1 MWEFLRRRR
10 EVTLVVVI
18 AILMAVITLR
28 ANDFLNPKNL
38 YDILNDTTILMIV
51 AAGQLMVILTAGIDL
66 SVASTMGFTGMA
78 VALLN
83 HAHPGIPLA
92 VLILIGL
99 AIGLGLGAF
108 NGLLVSV
115 FKIPPIIT
123 TLGTLNIYRGFI
135 VVISGGAWVSADEMT
150 APFRDFP
157 REHILGTTTILF
169 TAIVVLVLVGLF
181 LRYTR
186 TGREIYGVG
195 GNSLAAQFV
204 GISLP
209 KINFFVYAASGVF
222 AAMGGLLWV
231 MRYASAQNDTAMG
244 FELETIAACVLGG
257 VSIAGGSGTLVGV
270 IFGAAFLGIVKNA
283 LTMVRISPFWQT
295 AIQGFVILLAIVINS
310 ISDARNAK
318 RLAQRRSVA

>member
-1 MWEFLRRRR
+1 MLEFLRRRR
-10 EVTLVVVI
+10 EVTLVIVI
-18 AILMAVITLR
+18 ALLMAIITLR
-28 ANDFLNPKNL
+28 ANDFLNPRNL

-51 AAGQLMVILTAGIDL
+51 SAGQLMVILTAGIDL

-83 HAHPGIPLA
+83 HTHPDIPLA
-92 VLILIGL
+92 VLIIIGL
-99 AIGLGLGAF
+99 AIGLGMGAF

-150 APFRDFP
+150 APFRNFP
-157 REHILGTTTILF
+157 RDQVLGMTAILF
-169 TAIVVLVLVGLF
+169 IAIVVLLLVGLF
-181 LRYTR
+181 LHYTR

-209 KINFFVYAASGVF
+209 RINFFVYAASGIL
-222 AAMGGLLWV
+222 AAIGGMLWV
-231 MRYASAQNDTAMG
+231 MRYASAQNDTAIG
-244 FELETIAACVLGG
+244 FELETVAACVLGG

-270 IFGAAFLGIVKNA
+270 IFGALFLGIVKNA

-295 AIQGFVILLAIVINS
+295 AIQGFVILLAIVVNS
-310 ISDARNAK
+310 ISEGRNAR
-318 RLAQRRSVA
+318 RLSRRRSLA

>member
-1 MWEFLRRRR
+1 
-10 EVTLVVVI
+10 
-18 AILMAVITLR
+18 
-28 ANDFLNPKNL
+28 
-38 YDILNDTTILMIV
+38 
-51 AAGQLMVILTAGIDL
+51 
-66 SVASTMGFTGMA
+66 
-78 VALLN
+78 
-83 HAHPGIPLA
+83 
-92 VLILIGL
+92 
-99 AIGLGLGAF
+99 LGAF

-157 REHILGTTTILF
+157 REHIFGITTILF
-169 TAIVVLVLVGLF
+169 AAIVVLVLVGLF

-209 KINFFVYAASGVF
+209 KVNFFVYAASGVF

-231 MRYASAQNDTAMG
+231 MRYASAQNDTAIG

-270 IFGAAFLGIVKNA
+270 IFGAVFLGIVKNA